1 MEMGQAGTQYMVEHL
16 MTKIFLESILA
27 QEYYQWPTQVEI
39 LIQVNF
45 SLL

>member
-1 MEMGQAGTQYMVEHL
+1 MEMGQVGTQYMAEHL
-16 MTKIFLESILA
+16 MTKTFRESILA
-27 QEYYQWPTQVEI
+27 QEYCQWPTQVET